1 MHVVSAVC
9 VLKTK
14 SSAKNDERRAQAIHT
29 SQVTRDVI
37 PFGANDAAIFPSTGK
52 TEVVCRLS
60 SDMEDA
66 EMLVKVFRRGGDTAR
81 NSLIRNRSA
90 KGKPF

>member
-1 MHVVSAVC
+1 MTSP
-9 VLKTK
+9 
-14 SSAKNDERRAQAIHT
+14 RARVKHT

-52 TEVVCRLS
+52 TEVIRRLS
-60 SDMEDA
+60 SNMEDA
-66 EMLVKVFRRGGDTAR
+66 KMLVEVLRRGGDTTR
-81 NSLIRNRSA
+81 NSFISNRSA